1 MEANN
6 EIYAATGNEFESA
19 NCHDIIDAPTIV
31 ISLNRVTSFLQII
44 VLNVINRIKFFPL
57 QSNET
62 ENKTTSGL
70 EFAFHFTRKYLSS
83 ALIIKDI
90 RELQD
95 DAVENNIS
103 NRILKTSL

>member
-1 MEANN
+1 MKANN

-31 ISLNRVTSFLQII
+31 ISLNRVASFLQII

-62 ENKTTSGL
+62 EKRTTSGL
-70 EFAFHFTRKYLSS
+70 EFTFHFTRKYLSS
-83 ALIIKDI
+83 ALIKDI

>member
-1 MEANN
+1 METNN

-83 ALIIKDI
+83 ASIKDI

>member
-31 ISLNRVTSFLQII
+31 ISLNRVASFLQII

-62 ENKTTSGL
+62 EKRITSGL

-83 ALIIKDI
+83 ALIKDI

>member
-57 QSNET
+57 RATKQ
-62 ENKTTSGL
+62 K
-70 EFAFHFTRKYLSS
+70 
-83 ALIIKDI
+83 
-90 RELQD
+90 REQQ
-95 DAVENNIS
+95 VV
-103 NRILKTSL
+103 